1 MRFESERDRNHGPP
15 AKARAPQAG
24 APVAVDG
31 RDEGAGGATAVCEEG
46 AAKDE
51 GAGEQARQADRQ
63 VAAQPVQLEAVPD
76 GVDGGPDR
84 QQDGSPRPHL
94 PLLHSHQPRQP
105 PGNHQIPFSLK
116 KLTTVFH
123 FGGEIPFLAH
133 YDRSV
138 YS

>member
-1 MRFESERDRNHGPP
+1 MRFESERDRNNGPP

-31 RDEGAGGATAVCEEG
+31 RDEGAGGAAAVCEEG

-76 GVDGGPDR
+76 GVDGGADR
-84 QQDGSPRPHL
+84 QQDGSPSPHL
-94 PLLHSHQPRQP
+94 PLLHPHQPRQP
-105 PGNHQIPFSLK
+105 PGNHRIPFLLM
-116 KLTTVFH
+116 KLATVSR
-123 FGGEIPFLAH
+123 FGGEIQFLAH
-133 YDRSV
+133 FGRSV